1 MLRVL
6 FAAFLFLLPFTYAA
20 GQTPDGGR
28 LLNAVELAKE
38 KTFYSMEEALADS
51 DHVYKLSLSGQKMKK
66 LPPEIGKLKNLQ
78 WLNLSENRLKS
89 LPPEIGQ
96 LEKLEFLSVFDN
108 KLKVIPLEIS
118 NLGNLKAF
126 YLGKNHLTE
135 MPVWIGGLRKL
146 VRMDLSANR
155 FTPLEIQYI
164 RNAMPPRVDLT
175 F

>member
-1 MLRVL
+1 MPRVL
-6 FAAFLFLLPFTYAA
+6 FIVILYLLPFTFAL
-20 GQTPDGGR
+20 GQTGPEGR

-38 KTFYSMEEALADS
+38 KTYYSMEEALADS
-51 DHVYKLSLSGQKMKK
+51 DHVYKLSLSGQKLKK
-66 LPPEIGKLKNLQ
+66 LPPEIAKLKKLQ
-78 WLNLSENRLKS
+78 WLNLSENRLTT

-96 LEKLEFLSVFDN
+96 LSNLEFLSVFDN
-108 KLKVIPLEIS
+108 KLRVIPLEIA
-118 NLGNLKAF
+118 NLGNLRAF
-126 YLGKNHLTE
+126 YLGKNYLTE

-146 VRMDLSANR
+146 TRMDLSANR

>member
-1 MLRVL
+1 MYKVI
-6 FAAFLFLLPFTYAA
+6 FAAFLFLLPFSFLS
-20 GQTPDGGR
+20 GQNPESGR

-38 KTFYSMEEALADS
+38 KTYYSLEEALADS
-51 DHVYKLSLSGQKMKK
+51 DHVYKLSLSNQKIKK

-78 WLNLSENRLKS
+78 WLTVSENRLKT

-96 LEKLEFLSVFDN
+96 LRNLEFLSVFDN
-108 KLKVIPLEIS
+108 RLKYIPLEIS

-126 YLGKNHLTE
+126 YLGKNMLTE
-135 MPVWIGGLRKL
+135 MPVWIGGLKKL